1 MRLHPAS
8 IAVVM
13 ALVPPAAAQAPPPA
27 APLAAQ
33 DPLAAAFD
41 ALAEADRKTIQDA
54 LVWTGDY
61 QGVIDGV
68 FGRRSRE
75 AFFAFDRKRDPA
87 ADGAPTPPKLK
98 ALQAAAARARQAA
111 GFAMTND
118 PTGARIGVP
127 KAILPQ
133 ASRAGAASRYASR
146 DGRIALDLAV
156 VDGAEMDLP
165 RLFERLRAES
175 PARRVTYKLA
185 RPDFVVVAG
194 ETPGRKFYTRFA
206 QGADTQGRPVLRGFT
221 FYTPDDRP
229 DLERVVIAVANS
241 FDPFPGAVPE
251 PVARPPVGQGG
262 QVATAPGAPPAA
274 QPATAAAAPAATAIS
289 LGAGKWLAALP
300 TDCASA
306 TLADA
311 PAKIVSRGKDG
322 LALLEA
328 AARPAVRLAA
338 AAPAQGGQA
347 QTQALALGFAA
358 GQGAPGL
365 LVASGRLDAAGAL
378 VAGLQP
384 GMSGAPVF
392 DREGRLLGLA
402 RPFAAPRPVAGVAPA
417 APHGLI
423 AAQEAMAFAGLPAGD
438 PAPGGAAALAR
449 AHRAALAPLTCSR

>member
-1 MRLHPAS
+1 
-8 IAVVM
+8 M
-13 ALVPPAAAQAPPPA
+13 ALVPPAFAQSPPPA

-41 ALAEADRKTIQDA
+41 ALPEADRKAMQDA

-61 QGVIDGV
+61 QGVVDGV

-87 ADGAPTPPKLK
+87 GDGAPTPAKLK

-111 GFAMTND
+111 GFAMVGD

-133 ASRAGAASRYASR
+133 ASRAGTASRHASR

-206 QGADTQGRPVLRGFT
+206 QGADAQGRPVLRGFT

-229 DLERVVIAVANS
+229 DLDRVVIAVANS

-251 PVARPPVGQGG
+251 PVARPPVGQVGP
-262 QVATAPGAPPAA
+262 VATAPGAPPAA
-274 QPATAAAAPAATAIS
+274 QPAAAAAAPAATAIS

-300 TDCASA
+300 ADCASA

-311 PAKIVSRGKDG
+311 PAKILSRGKDG
-322 LALLEA
+322 LA
-328 AARPAVRLAA
+328 ARPAARLAA
-338 AAPAQGGQA
+338 AAPAHGAPGDGA
-347 QTQALALGFAA
+347 AALALGYAA

-365 LVASGRLDAAGAL
+365 VVASGRLDAAGAL

-384 GMSGAPVF
+384 GMAGAPVF
-392 DREGRLLGLA
+392 DREGRFLGLA
-402 RPFAAPRPVAGVAPA
+402 RPFAAPRLVAGVAPA

-423 AAQEAMAFAGLPAGD
+423 AAQEAGVFAGLPAGAE
-438 PAPGGAAALAR
+438 PARVGAAELAR
-449 AHRAALAPLTCSR
+449 TYGAALAPVACGR

>member
-1 MRLHPAS
+1 M
-8 IAVVM
+8 
-13 ALVPPAAAQAPPPA
+13 
-27 APLAAQ
+27 
-33 DPLAAAFD
+33 
-41 ALAEADRKTIQDA
+41 
-54 LVWTGDY
+54 WTGDY

-206 QGADTQGRPVLRGFT
+206 QGADAQGRPVLRGFT
-221 FYTPDDRP
+221 FYAPDDRP
-229 DLERVVIAVANS
+229 DLDRIVIAVANS
-241 FDPFPGAVPE
+241 FDPFPGAAPASPE
-251 PVARPPVGQGG
+251 RPPAGQGG
-262 QVATAPGAPPAA
+262 AVAAAPSAPTV
-274 QPATAAAAPAATAIS
+274 QPAAPAATAIS

-300 TDCASA
+300 ADCASA

-311 PAKIVSRGKDG
+311 PAKIAARGKDG

-328 AARPAVRLAA
+328 AARPAARLAA
-338 AAPAQGGQA
+338 AAPAHGAQGDGA
-347 QTQALALGFAA
+347 AALALGYAA

-365 LVASGRLDAAGAL
+365 VVASGRLDATGAL

-384 GMSGAPVF
+384 GMAGAPVF
-392 DREGRLLGLA
+392 DREGRFLGLA
-402 RPFAAPRPVAGVAPA
+402 RPFAAPRLVAGVAPA
-417 APHGLI
+417 ATHGLI
-423 AAQEAMAFAGLPAGD
+423 AAREAAVFAGLPAGAE
-438 PAPGGAAALAR
+438 PARGGAAELAR
-449 AHRAALAPLTCSR
+449 TYGAALAPVACGR

>member
-1 MRLHPAS
+1 MSRPIAS
-8 IAVVM
+8 
-13 ALVPPAAAQAPPPA
+13 
-27 APLAAQ
+27 
-33 DPLAAAFD
+33 
-41 ALAEADRKTIQDA
+41 RKTRQSKF
-54 LVWTGDY
+54 
-61 QGVIDGV
+61 
-68 FGRRSRE
+68 FGFSVAISKPNFASRE
-75 AFFAFDRKRDPA
+75 STRSASFRSKPFAA
-87 ADGAPTPPKLK
+87 
-98 ALQAAAARARQAA
+98 
-111 GFAMTND
+111 
-118 PTGARIGVP
+118 
-127 KAILPQ
+127 
-133 ASRAGAASRYASR
+133 
-146 DGRIALDLAV
+146 
-156 VDGAEMDLP
+156 
-165 RLFERLRAES
+165 
-175 PARRVTYKLA
+175 
-185 RPDFVVVAG
+185 
-194 ETPGRKFYTRFA
+194 
-206 QGADTQGRPVLRGFT
+206 
-221 FYTPDDRP
+221 
-229 DLERVVIAVANS
+229 
-241 FDPFPGAVPE
+241 
-251 PVARPPVGQGG
+251 
-262 QVATAPGAPPAA
+262 
-274 QPATAAAAPAATAIS
+274 
-289 LGAGKWLAALP
+289 

-311 PAKIVSRGKDG
+311 PAKIAARGKDG